1 MEILNIQN
9 QKRNYLPLLL
19 LADEQEDMINRYL
32 DRGELFALMDP
43 ELKTVCVVTQ
53 EENRVFEIKNLAT
66 VPEAQNQGFGKRMV
80 EFICRHYRGRCDRL
94 LVGTGDSPLTIPFYE
109 KCGFQISHRVPNFF
123 LDHYDHPIFEGG
135 KRLIDMIYLE
145 MALSD

>member
-9 QKRNYLPLLL
+9 HKRNYLPLLL
-19 LADEQEDMINRYL
+19 LADEQEAMINRYL

-66 VPEAQNQGFGKRMV
+66 VPEAQNQGYGKRMV
-80 EFICRHYRGRCDRL
+80 

>member
-9 QKRNYLPLLL
+9 HKRNYLPLLL
-19 LADEQEDMINRYL
+19 LADEQEAMINRYL

-66 VPEAQNQGFGKRMV
+66 VPEAQNQGYGKRMV
-80 EFICRHYRGRCDRL
+80 EFICRHYRGALRQAFGWHRRQPADNPSMKNAVFRFL
-94 LVGTGDSPLTIPFYE
+94 TGCPISFWITTTI
-109 KCGFQISHRVPNFF
+109 RF
-123 LDHYDHPIFEGG
+123 LKAGSG
-135 KRLIDMIYLE
+135 
-145 MALSD
+145 

>member
-9 QKRNYLPLLL
+9 HKRNYLPLLL
-19 LADEQEDMINRYL
+19 LADEQEAMINRYL

-66 VPEAQNQGFGKRMV
+66 VPEAQNQGYGTRMV

-135 KRLIDMIYLE
+135 KRLIDMVYLE

>member
-9 QKRNYLPLLL
+9 HKRNYLPLLL
-19 LADEQEDMINRYL
+19 LADEQEAMINRYL

-66 VPEAQNQGFGKRMV
+66 VPEAQNQGYGKRMV

-109 KCGFQISHRVPNFF
+109 KCGFARSHIVRDFF
-123 LDHYDHPIFEGG
+123 ITNYDHPIYENDIQL
-135 KRLIDMIYLE
+135 RDMVYLRKPCP
-145 MALSD
+145 